1 MGGFGRSALFLAVAG
16 RKIFAPYRPFAET
29 RTTASR
35 PRITL
40 EGAVAARD
48 RAAAAAAAVVVVVA
62 VAESVDVAARKI
74 HFDAVRGSRMLE
86 ATKELAPSEWIET

>member
-1 MGGFGRSALFLAVAG
+1 VGGFGRSALFLAVAG

-35 PRITL
+35 HRITL

-48 RAAAAAAAVVVVVA
+48 RAAGDAAAVVALVA
-62 VAESVDVAARKI
+62 VAESVDVAAHKL
-74 HFDAVRGSRMLE
+74 HFDAFRVSRMLG
-86 ATKELAPSEWIET
+86 ATEELAPSEWIET